1 MKCRIPT
8 PLERQAAD
16 RRKGR
21 ELIEQLR
28 TQGYSD
34 EDIAKKLGVPMSRW
48 TAFLWQIGMPV
59 ARDFPKS
66 DKDS

>member
-34 EDIAKKLGVPMSRW
+34 EDIAKKLGVPMSKW
-48 TAFLWQIGMPV
+48 TKFLWQIGMPV